1 MAPTDL
7 DARFEDQRDRAEAL
21 VEQTAE
27 DPLAIARVLHHL
39 SMLSREM
46 NKTILDLG
54 VRASDLRTDY
64 ETHRARLIDEAQE
77 KGVSLPRARDRA
89 TYNTKADRRAAEQA
103 ELVVD
108 YAKRTQAS
116 VNRRHFEL
124 MNVGKTV
131 DHETRGGRRG

>member
-1 MAPTDL
+1 MTVQTADADL
-7 DARFEDQRDRAEAL
+7 ADQRDRAEAL
-21 VEQTAE
+21 VEQSAS
-27 DPLAIARVLHHL
+27 DPLTIARVLHHL

-54 VRASDLRTDY
+54 VKAADLRVDY
-64 ETHRARLIDEAQE
+64 EARRARLIDGYQEA
-77 KGVSLPRARDRA
+77 GTTLSRARDRA
-89 TYNTKADRRAAEQA
+89 TYEAREDRRAAEQA
-103 ELVVD
+103 ELLVD

-131 DHETRGGRRG
+131 DREVRGG

>member
-1 MAPTDL
+1 MSAPETA
-7 DARFEDQRDRAEAL
+7 DARFREQRDRAEAL
-21 VEQTAE
+21 VTQSAQ
-27 DPLAIARVLHHL
+27 DPLMIARVLHHL

-46 NKTILDLG
+46 NETIADLAE
-54 VRASDLRTDY
+54 RAADLAVDADAN
-64 ETHRARLIDEAQE
+64 RAKLIDDLQE

-89 TYNTKADRRAAEQA
+89 TYETREDRRAAERA
-103 ELVVD
+103 HVVVD

-131 DHETRGGRRG
+131 DSETRTR